1 MALPFLLFLWEW
13 QKEGLTMSEGIAD
26 SKGPASTAKAVVRKG
41 AHVLYVLFNSACMIF
56 FAYEI
61 YLWIKSSK
69 WIKIPT
75 GVVIAHVTGWQP
87 SAHATEIDR
96 WVFRWV
102 LNVDLVWVLSII
114 ATVFLAIR
122 WLMDKRIAQEQ
133 SPDF

>member
-1 MALPFLLFLWEW
+1 
-13 QKEGLTMSEGIAD
+13 
-26 SKGPASTAKAVVRKG
+26 
-41 AHVLYVLFNSACMIF
+41 MIL

-69 WIKIPT
+69 WIKVPT

-96 WVFRWV
+96 GVFHWV
-102 LNVDLVWVLSII
+102 LNVDLVWVLSTI
-114 ATVFLAIR
+114 AAIFFAIR
-122 WLMDKRIAQEQ
+122 RLMDSKTAQEQ

>member
-1 MALPFLLFLWEW
+1 
-13 QKEGLTMSEGIAD
+13 MSEGITD
-26 SKGPASTAKAVVRKG
+26 SKGSVSTARAVVRGG
-41 AHVLYVLFNSACMIF
+41 AHVLYVLFNSACMIL

-69 WIKIPT
+69 WIKVPT

-96 WVFRWV
+96 GVFHWV
-102 LNVDLVWVLSII
+102 LNVDLVWVLSTI
-114 ATVFLAIR
+114 AAIFFAIR
-122 WLMDKRIAQEQ
+122 RLMDSKTAQEQ